1 MAEIALAGT
10 VIGLVATGAH
20 LVVRLANFVEA
31 VEDAPESILDVLNEL
46 ESVNDTLQ
54 ELKAPIQ
61 IQQGHLSQSLTRKI
75 ARVTQ
80 DCTTVFSKLKK
91 LIDKLGHPGGKASK
105 FFFVFYA
112 DNISAARSSLQ
123 AQKAS
128 LTLILQL

>member
-31 VEDAPESILDVLNEL
+31 VKDAPEGILDVLNEL

-61 IQQGHLSQSLTRKI
+61 IQEGHLSESLTTKI

-80 DCTTVFSKLKK
+80 DCTRVFSKLKK
-91 LIDKLGHPGGKASK
+91 LIDKLGHTGKASK

-112 DNISAARSSLQ
+112 DNISAA
-123 AQKAS
+123 
-128 LTLILQL
+128 